1 MTTLHWIDIAI
12 VAGYIALTIGVGFWV
27 AKLSSGSLSNY
38 FLAGNKLPWWTLG
51 LSNASGMFD
60 VAGTMWMVGL
70 LVVYGLKS
78 VFIPWLWPV
87 FNQIFLMMF
96 LAVWLRRSGKLTGAE
111 WISFRFGEDWGAR
124 SSHLINVVFALIMVV
139 GMLAFG
145 FLGIGKLV
153 AEFSP
158 WPLAADPMLNDKLY
172 GLIVVALTTVY
183 SVKGGMYS
191 VVMTEILQFF
201 IKLIVCIAIA
211 WIAMTTVSP
220 EMLKAA
226 IPEGWN
232 QLAFGWT
239 LDLDWQRVADGAS
252 AENKVVATSAI
263 QTIANEGHS
272 YFAIFMGLMVFQGF
286 FKAMAGPAPNYD
298 MQRLLSAKTPVEAAK
313 ISGFVNLV
321 LLFPRYLMIAGM
333 AVLAV
338 VFIGPYWSQLQAES
352 MAAGKPFTGDFDA
365 ILPWAVHNY
374 MPPGL
379 LGIALAGLLSAFMA
393 TYSASLNAAPAYVVN
408 DIYRKYIKP
417 DAEQKT
423 LMRLS
428 YLTSFLFAVIAAF
441 IGWQLTSINDVVI
454 WITTGL
460 YGGYTVANVVKWYW
474 WRLNGTGYA
483 ASMALGVVA
492 AMWMAVYKDPVTGA
506 AIDGLAA
513 FPWLFLAC
521 LAVAVI
527 GSLITKPTDMETLKV
542 FYKKTRPWGLWG
554 PVLNTL
560 REDEP
565 EAQPN
570 RDFGRDMFN
579 CLIGVVWQT
588 ALTASAIFLIIR
600 EMDKFY
606 ITVAVI
612 VVCTAVMKFTWWD
625 RLRDEPA

>member
-1 MTTLHWIDIAI
+1 MTALHGIDIAI
-12 VAGYIALTIGVGFWV
+12 VAGYVLLTIGLGFWV
-27 AKLSSGSLSNY
+27 AKLSSGNLSNY
-38 FLAGNKLPWWTLG
+38 FLAGNKLPWWVLG

-96 LAVWLRRSGKLTGAE
+96 LAIWLRRSGKLTGAE
-111 WISFRFGEDWGAR
+111 WITFRFGDGLGAR
-124 SSHLINVVFALIMVV
+124 ASHLINVVFALIMVV

-158 WPLAADPMLNDKLY
+158 WKLAADPVLNDKLY
-172 GLIVVALTTVY
+172 GLIVVGLTTVY

-211 WIAMTTVSP
+211 WLAFTLVSP
-220 EMLKAA
+220 EALKAA
-226 IPEGWN
+226 IPDGWN
-232 QLAFGWT
+232 KLAFGWN
-239 LDLDWQRVADGAS
+239 LDLDWARVAETAKP
-252 AENKVVATSAI
+252 ENRVVATSAI
-263 QTIANEGHS
+263 DTIAKEGHS

-298 MQRLLSAKTPVEAAK
+298 MQRLLSAKSPTEAAK

-333 AVLAV
+333 AVLAL
-338 VFIGPYWSQLQAES
+338 VFIGPYWSQLQANAA
-352 MAAGKPFTGDFDA
+352 AAGKPFVADFDA
-365 ILPWAVHNY
+365 ILPWVVHNY

-417 DAEQKT
+417 EADQKS

-441 IGWQLTSINDVVI
+441 IGWQLTSINDVVT

-513 FPWLFLAC
+513 FPWLFAAC

-527 GSLITKPTDMETLKV
+527 GSLVTKPTDMETLKA
-542 FYKKTRPWGLWG
+542 FYKKTRPWGFWG
-554 PVLNTL
+554 PVLKAL
-560 REDEP
+560 QEDEP
-565 EAQPN
+565 AAQPN

-579 CLIGVVWQT
+579 CLVGVVWQT
-588 ALTASAIFLIIR
+588 ALTASAIFLMIR
-600 EMDKFY
+600 EMDKFL
-606 ITVAVI
+606 ITLAVI
-612 VVCTAVMKFTWWD
+612 VVCTVVMKFTWWD